1 MPMWSSAMVDSVE
14 EFLDDYAPEVRA
26 LALGLRALVRKV
38 VPDAAE
44 KLHRPWRTIA
54 YGRTRKFCAIA
65 PHQAWVN
72 LQFHNGATLEDPT
85 GLLEGTGK
93 SMRHVKVTTLADLE
107 DERVATL
114 LRQAAE
120 GAA

>member
-1 MPMWSSAMVDSVE
+1 MADLVE
-14 EFLDDYAPEVRA
+14 EFLGSYTAEVRE
-26 LALGLRALVRKV
+26 LALGLRALVREV

-44 KLHRPWRTIA
+44 KLHRPWKTIA
-54 YGRTRKFCAIA
+54 YGRTRKFCAIS

-72 LQFHNGATLEDPT
+72 LQFHAGATLEDPT

-93 SMRHVKVTTLADLE
+93 SMRHVRVDTAADLK
-107 DERVATL
+107 DDALVVL

-120 GAA
+120 KAT